1 MDRTLVVVVRD
12 LCWLLGV
19 CAGGVLERVGRTK
32 FSKFGHHVR
41 EKT

>member
-19 CAGGVLERVGRTK
+19 CAGGVGRTK